1 MDDSELLVDFVEE
14 AREHL
19 GDIEIQ
25 LLQIEAMG
33 AAIDDNLV
41 NTVFRAIHSV
51 KGAAGFLGLEQINA
65 VSHRLEDVLGKVRD
79 KRLVPDPYN
88 VDVMLKAAD
97 RLKSM
102 IEDIASSNARD
113 NTEICNKLDAIL
125 TGLSVATSTPS
136 KINESVGSELSV
148 KPSAKRAPRKIAAKK
163 PTAKKTTA
171 AENCNTGS
179 ASQPNT
185 PAPKQRQ
192 LRQSKTLSANDKAV
206 SDRVS
211 DSLDSIDAAM
221 ADAELNLAQPA
232 AMASSN
238 DHPATCTVSDSQ
250 TTKASTGD
258 STIRVSVRVLDRLM
272 NLAGELVLSR
282 NQLMQAITADR
293 AIRARDAG
301 GRHTSETPSKL
312 DAIAQGLDQVTTEL
326 QETIMQTRMQP
337 IGNVF
342 SKFPRVIRDLSSS
355 LGKEIVLQ
363 TEGNE
368 VETDKTIIEAI
379 ADPLTHLVRN
389 SCDHGIELPEIRKAA
404 GKPPTGTVVLK
415 AYHQAGKVMIQI
427 IDDGAGINPAVL
439 KAKAIEKGLLTAE
452 DAEKLSDRDAVN
464 LIFAPGFSTAAAIT
478 AVSGRGVGMDVV
490 RTNIEKIGGSVA
502 VTSKLGKG
510 STVDITLPLT
520 LAIVPSMIVTV
531 GGRPYALPQSGIV
544 ELIQPDGKEK
554 SIGYAG
560 SAEVLRLRG
569 SLLPLIRMRDLL
581 KVRTGIESENTD
593 NDENA
598 RKSNE
603 CQLVVVESGHHQ
615 FAVAVD
621 QILDSE
627 EIVVKPL
634 GRHLSNLSLLA
645 GSTILGDGRVA
656 LILDVAGIA
665 ARTSLANGNQ
675 DREAAAKDALD
686 AARTTD
692 KQRLVLLSD
701 SDTDRFAISMDI
713 VSRIERVD
721 VSKIEKVG
729 KHDLLQYRGTTLPLL
744 RVGEAIEVNNVDT
757 TDQVYV
763 VVFRVYGHEVGLVT
777 PHLHDI
783 RDCDLSSGVQN
794 SSEVGVAGITV
805 IDGHATR
812 LLDLYGMTEL
822 ARPEWFS
829 APEDVEPAGP
839 ARVLVCED
847 SAFFRTFLTRTLLEE
862 GHEVTACEDGE
873 EGWVT
878 LMERPSDFDLL
889 LTDIEMPELNGFEL
903 TRRVRADGRFDRL
916 PIIALTSLADD
927 QSTRIGKEVGVSD
940 YQVKMNK
947 PELLASIHRLVGHA
961 RCQQNRGATHSGQF
975 STSILNTS
983 SKKTSASG
991 ATI

>member
-1 MDDSELLVDFVEE
+1 VDDSELLVDFVEE

-102 IEDIASSNARD
+102 IEDIGASNSRD
-113 NTEICNKLDAIL
+113 NTEICDKLDAIL
-125 TGLSVATSTPS
+125 TGLLVTTSTPS
-136 KINESVGSELSV
+136 LTNEPADDELAA
-148 KPSAKRAPRKIAAKK
+148 KPRAKRAPRKTATEK
-163 PTAKKTTA
+163 PTAKKMTE
-171 AENCNTGS
+171 AENRNTGS
-179 ASQPNT
+179 ASQPKT
-185 PAPKQRQ
+185 PAPKQRKT
-192 LRQSKTLSANDKAV
+192 RQSTSSLANDKAV

-221 ADAELNLAQPA
+221 ADAEINLAQPGTRV
-232 AMASSN
+232 SSN
-238 DHPATCTVSDSQ
+238 DPPATTTPSDAHAA
-250 TTKASTGD
+250 KASTGD

-282 NQLMQAITADR
+282 NQLMQSITADR
-293 AIRARDAG
+293 AIRARDSG
-301 GRHTSETPSKL
+301 GRHASEAPSKV
-312 DAIAQGLDQVTTEL
+312 DAIAQGLDQVTSEL

-342 SKFPRVIRDLSSS
+342 AKFPRVIRDLSSS

-389 SCDHGIELPEIRKAA
+389 SCDHGIERPEVRKAA

-427 IDDGAGINPAVL
+427 IDDGAGINPEVL
-439 KAKAIEKGLLTAE
+439 KAKAIEKGILTAE
-452 DAEKLSDRDAVN
+452 AAERLNDRDAVN

-502 VTSKLGKG
+502 VTSRLGKG

-569 SLLPLIRMRDLL
+569 SLLPLIRMKDLL
-581 KVRTGIESENTD
+581 KVRTDIASENDDTAQ
-593 NDENA
+593 E
-598 RKSNE
+598 SSE
-603 CQLVVVESGHHQ
+603 CQLVVVESGQHQ

-621 QILDSE
+621 QIAKKSS
-627 EIVVKPL
+627 
-634 GRHLSNLSLLA
+634 SNHS
-645 GSTILGDGRVA
+645 V
-656 LILDVAGIA
+656 GI
-665 ARTSLANGNQ
+665 
-675 DREAAAKDALD
+675 
-686 AARTTD
+686 
-692 KQRLVLLSD
+692 
-701 SDTDRFAISMDI
+701 
-713 VSRIERVD
+713 
-721 VSKIEKVG
+721 
-729 KHDLLQYRGTTLPLL
+729 Y
-744 RVGEAIEVNNVDT
+744 
-757 TDQVYV
+757 
-763 VVFRVYGHEVGLVT
+763 
-777 PHLHDI
+777 
-783 RDCDLSSGVQN
+783 
-794 SSEVGVAGITV
+794 
-805 IDGHATR
+805 
-812 LLDLYGMTEL
+812 
-822 ARPEWFS
+822 
-829 APEDVEPAGP
+829 
-839 ARVLVCED
+839 
-847 SAFFRTFLTRTLLEE
+847 
-862 GHEVTACEDGE
+862 
-873 EGWVT
+873 
-878 LMERPSDFDLL
+878 
-889 LTDIEMPELNGFEL
+889 
-903 TRRVRADGRFDRL
+903 
-916 PIIALTSLADD
+916 LTSACWPDRRSLEMDAW
-927 QSTRIGKEVGVSD
+927 
-940 YQVKMNK
+940 
-947 PELLASIHRLVGHA
+947 H
-961 RCQQNRGATHSGQF
+961 
-975 STSILNTS
+975 
-983 SKKTSASG
+983 
-991 ATI
+991 